1 MIVSTKFA
9 SANDASAAPRRVVS
23 DYCNRLNLNDEPH
36 FELAAQSLRRKSDEV
51 RKRAMKNTQT
61 VRKFKRDPGIASR
74 MYFTMLLLGVLYGV
88 FAYVMLRLGVSLAF
102 VGVIVLAIAIFQY
115 YMSDRMVM
123 MSTGAKEVSE
133 DDAPELYAMV
143 RELADRYGMPLPKI
157 AIIESAMPNAF
168 ATGRNPKNA
177 LVAVTTGILQRLTR
191 RELRAV
197 LGHELAH
204 VANRDMKVLAISN
217 FLVTLTSFLMTMF
230 FFNMLFGR
238 RDSAGSSMP
247 LLAAYMV
254 TILVYFVG
262 KLLVMSLTRYREYGA
277 DHTGSEISGDP
288 GGLADALQKIAMGM
302 DYIPDDDLRR
312 LQTAQAF
319 LIVPALKGFAA
330 NAFSTHPPIEERIA
344 RLRELEAEMR
354 YGYRN

>member
-1 MIVSTKFA
+1 MRNT
-9 SANDASAAPRRVVS
+9 
-23 DYCNRLNLNDEPH
+23 
-36 FELAAQSLRRKSDEV
+36 QSV
-51 RKRAMKNTQT
+51 RKL
-61 VRKFKRDPGIASR
+61 KRDPGIVSR
-74 MYFTMLLLGVLYGV
+74 MYFTMLLIGIVYGV
-88 FAYVMLRLGVSLAF
+88 FAYILMRLGISLAF
-102 VGVIVLAIAIFQY
+102 IGIIVLGLAIFQY
-115 YMSDRMVM
+115 YMSDRLVM
-123 MSTGAKEVSE
+123 MSTGAKELSE
-133 DDAPELYAMV
+133 EDAPELFAMI
-143 RELADRYGMPLPKI
+143 RELADRYGMPMPKV
-157 AIIESAMPNAF
+157 AIIQSAMPNAF
-168 ATGRNPKNA
+168 ATGRNPNNA

-217 FLVTLTSFLMTMF
+217 FFVTLTSFLMTMF

-238 RDSAGSSMP
+238 RDAGGGSAPFMI
-247 LLAAYMV
+247 AYLV

-262 KLLVMSLTRYREYGA
+262 KLLVLALTRYREYGA
-277 DHTGSEISGDP
+277 DHTGAEISGDP
-288 GGLADALQKIAMGM
+288 GGLADALQKISMGM

-319 LIVPALKGFAA
+319 LIAPAIRGFAA
-330 NAFSTHPPIEERIA
+330 NMFSTHPPMEERIA

>member
-1 MIVSTKFA
+1 MK
-9 SANDASAAPRRVVS
+9 N
-23 DYCNRLNLNDEPH
+23 
-36 FELAAQSLRRKSDEV
+36 AQSV
-51 RKRAMKNTQT
+51 RKL
-61 VRKFKRDPGIASR
+61 KRDPGIVSR
-74 MYFTMLLLGVLYGV
+74 MYFTMLLIGILYGV
-88 FAYVMLRLGVSLAF
+88 FAYVLMRLGIPLAF
-102 VGVIVLAIAIFQY
+102 VGAIVLGLAIFQY
-115 YMSDRMVM
+115 YMSDRLVM

-133 DDAPELYAMV
+133 EDAPNLFAMI
-143 RELADRYGMPLPKI
+143 RELADRYGMPMPKVT
-157 AIIESAMPNAF
+157 IIQSAMPNAF
-168 ATGRNPKNA
+168 ATGRNPNNA

-217 FLVTLTSFLMTMF
+217 FFVTLTSFLMTMF

-238 RDSAGSSMP
+238 RDTGGGAP
-247 LLAAYMV
+247 LMIAYLV
-254 TILVYFVG
+254 TILVYFLG
-262 KLLVMSLTRYREYGA
+262 KLLVLALTRYREYGA
-277 DHTGSEISGDP
+277 DHTGAEISGDP
-288 GGLADALQKIAMGM
+288 GGLADALEKISMGM

-319 LIVPALKGFAA
+319 LIAPALRGFAA
-330 NAFSTHPPIEERIA
+330 NMFSTHPPMEERIA

>member
-1 MIVSTKFA
+1 
-9 SANDASAAPRRVVS
+9 
-23 DYCNRLNLNDEPH
+23 
-36 FELAAQSLRRKSDEV
+36 
-51 RKRAMKNTQT
+51 
-61 VRKFKRDPGIASR
+61 
-74 MYFTMLLLGVLYGV
+74 MLLIGIVYGV
-88 FAYVMLRLGVSLAF
+88 FAYILMRLGIPLAF
-102 VGVIVLAIAIFQY
+102 IGVIVLGLAIFQY
-115 YMSDRMVM
+115 YMSDRLVM
-123 MSTGAKEVSE
+123 MSTGAKELSE
-133 DDAPELYAMV
+133 EDAPELFAMI
-143 RELADRYGMPLPKI
+143 RELAGRYGMPMPKV
-157 AIIESAMPNAF
+157 AIIQSAMPNAF
-168 ATGRNPKNA
+168 ATGRNPNNA

-217 FLVTLTSFLMTMF
+217 FFVTLTSFLMTMF

-238 RDSAGSSMP
+238 RDAGGGSAPFMI
-247 LLAAYMV
+247 AYLV

-262 KLLVMSLTRYREYGA
+262 KLLVLALTRYREYGA
-277 DHTGSEISGDP
+277 DHTGAEISGDP
-288 GGLADALQKIAMGM
+288 GGLADALQKISMGM

-319 LIVPALKGFAA
+319 LIAPAIRGFAA
-330 NAFSTHPPIEERIA
+330 NMFSTHPPMEERIA

>member
-1 MIVSTKFA
+1 MRNT
-9 SANDASAAPRRVVS
+9 
-23 DYCNRLNLNDEPH
+23 
-36 FELAAQSLRRKSDEV
+36 QSV
-51 RKRAMKNTQT
+51 RKL
-61 VRKFKRDPGIASR
+61 KRDPGIVSR
-74 MYFTMLLLGVLYGV
+74 MYFTMLLIGIVYGV
-88 FAYVMLRLGVSLAF
+88 FAYILMRLGIPLAF
-102 VGVIVLAIAIFQY
+102 IGVIVLGLAIFQY
-115 YMSDRMVM
+115 YMSDRLVM
-123 MSTGAKEVSE
+123 MSTGAKELSE
-133 DDAPELYAMV
+133 EDAPELFAMI
-143 RELADRYGMPLPKI
+143 RELADRYGMPMPKV
-157 AIIESAMPNAF
+157 AIIQSAMPNAF
-168 ATGRNPKNA
+168 ATGRNPNNA

-217 FLVTLTSFLMTMF
+217 FFVTLTSFLMTMF

-238 RDSAGSSMP
+238 RDAGGGSAPFMI
-247 LLAAYMV
+247 AYLV

-262 KLLVMSLTRYREYGA
+262 KLLVLALTRYREYGA
-277 DHTGSEISGDP
+277 DHTGAEISGDP
-288 GGLADALQKIAMGM
+288 GGLADALQKISMGM

-319 LIVPALKGFAA
+319 LIAPAIRGFAA
-330 NAFSTHPPIEERIA
+330 NMFSTHPPMEERIA

>member
-1 MIVSTKFA
+1 MK
-9 SANDASAAPRRVVS
+9 N
-23 DYCNRLNLNDEPH
+23 
-36 FELAAQSLRRKSDEV
+36 AQSIRKL
-51 RKRAMKNTQT
+51 
-61 VRKFKRDPGIASR
+61 KRDPGIVSR
-74 MYFTMLLLGVLYGV
+74 MYFTMLLIGVVYGV
-88 FAYVMLRLGVSLAF
+88 FAYVMMRLGMPLMF
-102 VGVIVLAIAIFQY
+102 IGVIVLGFAIFQY
-115 YMSDRMVM
+115 FMSDRMVM
-123 MSTGAKEVSE
+123 MSTSAKEVSE
-133 DDAPELYAMV
+133 ADAPELFAMV
-143 RELADRYGMPLPKI
+143 RELADRYGMPMPKV

-168 ATGRNPKNA
+168 ATGRNPNNA

-217 FLVTLTSFLMTMF
+217 FFVTLTSFLMTMF

-238 RDSAGSSMP
+238 RDAGGGSAPFMV
-247 LLAAYMV
+247 AYLV

-262 KLLVMSLTRYREYGA
+262 KLLVLSLTRYREYGA
-277 DHTGSEISGDP
+277 DHTGAEISGDP
-288 GGLADALQKIAMGM
+288 GGLADALHKISMGM

-319 LIVPALKGFAA
+319 LIAPALRGFAA
-330 NAFSTHPPIEERIA
+330 NMFSTHPPMEERIA
-344 RLRELEAEMR
+344 RLRELETEMR

>member
-1 MIVSTKFA
+1 
-9 SANDASAAPRRVVS
+9 
-23 DYCNRLNLNDEPH
+23 
-36 FELAAQSLRRKSDEV
+36 
-51 RKRAMKNTQT
+51 MKNTQS
-61 VRKFKRDPGIASR
+61 VRKLKRDPGIVSR
-74 MYFTMLLLGVLYGV
+74 MYFTMLLIGIVYGV
-88 FAYVMLRLGVSLAF
+88 FAYVLMRLGIPLAF
-102 VGVIVLAIAIFQY
+102 IGIIVLGLAIFQY
-115 YMSDRMVM
+115 YMSDRLVM
-123 MSTGAKEVSE
+123 MSTGAKELSE
-133 DDAPELYAMV
+133 EDAPELFAMI
-143 RELADRYGMPLPKI
+143 RELADRYGMPMPKV
-157 AIIESAMPNAF
+157 AIIQSAMPNAF
-168 ATGRNPKNA
+168 ATGRNPNNA

-217 FLVTLTSFLMTMF
+217 FFVTLTSFLMTMF

-238 RDSAGSSMP
+238 RDAGGGSAPFMI
-247 LLAAYMV
+247 AYLV

-262 KLLVMSLTRYREYGA
+262 KLLVLALTRYREYGA
-277 DHTGSEISGDP
+277 DHTGAEISGDP
-288 GGLADALQKIAMGM
+288 GGLADALQKISMGM

-319 LIVPALKGFAA
+319 LIAPAIRGFAA
-330 NAFSTHPPIEERIA
+330 NMFSTHPPMEERIA

>member
-1 MIVSTKFA
+1 MT
-9 SANDASAAPRRVVS
+9 
-23 DYCNRLNLNDEPH
+23 
-36 FELAAQSLRRKSDEV
+36 DEV
-51 RKRAMKNTQT
+51 GRYEMRNPQS
-61 VRKFKRDPGIASR
+61 VRKLKRDPGIVSR
-74 MYFTMLLLGVLYGV
+74 MYFTMLLIGIVYGV
-88 FAYVMLRLGVSLAF
+88 FAYILMRLGIPLAF
-102 VGVIVLAIAIFQY
+102 IGIIVLGLAVFQY
-115 YMSDRMVM
+115 YMSDRLVM
-123 MSTGAKEVSE
+123 MSTGAKELSE
-133 DDAPELYAMV
+133 EDAPELFAMI
-143 RELADRYGMPLPKI
+143 RELADRYEMPMPKV
-157 AIIESAMPNAF
+157 AIIQSAMPNAF
-168 ATGRNPKNA
+168 ATGRNPNNA

-217 FLVTLTSFLMTMF
+217 FFVTLTSFLMTMF

-238 RDSAGSSMP
+238 RDAGGGSAPFMI
-247 LLAAYMV
+247 AYLV

-262 KLLVMSLTRYREYGA
+262 KLLVLALTRYREYGA
-277 DHTGSEISGDP
+277 DHTGAEISGDP
-288 GGLADALQKIAMGM
+288 GGLADALQKISMGM

-319 LIVPALKGFAA
+319 LIAPAIRGFAA
-330 NAFSTHPPIEERIA
+330 NMFSTHPPMEERIA